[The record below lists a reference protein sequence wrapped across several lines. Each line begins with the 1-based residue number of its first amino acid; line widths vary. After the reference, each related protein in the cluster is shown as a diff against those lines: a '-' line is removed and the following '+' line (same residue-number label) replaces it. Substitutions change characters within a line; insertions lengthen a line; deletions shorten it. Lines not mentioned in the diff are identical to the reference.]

1 MSLPLQLDVGAPQR
15 LQLLP
20 SNCAGCHCGGGQL
33 AAADYCAAAP
43 RKSAARRGRLSHRRS
58 SRASEDKARGPQ
70 LLEHPPAPLVT
81 SHLDKSTTALSDKNQ
96 LLRDS
101 SWLRTQLLATYGRA
115 DDPQWRRS
123 CSCDGGW
130 GRLSSARRS
139 ILRRMRGW
147 HVAFLWRTYPTYRQY
162 SGACVVHTLIAS
174 SGAGGPTVATERGVG
189 AQIRRRFSYT
199 SENSVLF
206 LF

>member
-1 MSLPLQLDVGAPQR
+1 MPNANTDLPIYLLPFSHSTQNPTQIIGIFCNKRRGCYLSLSSILLQLDVGAPQR

-81 SHLDKSTTALSDKNQ
+81 SHLDKSTTALSCSFLAKTQ

-101 SWLRTQLLATYGRA
+101 SWLRTQLLGTYGRT

-123 CSCDGGW
+123 CSCD
-130 GRLSSARRS
+130 A
-139 ILRRMRGW
+139 M
-147 HVAFLWRTYPTYRQY
+147 
-162 SGACVVHTLIAS
+162 GA
-174 SGAGGPTVATERGVG
+174 
-189 AQIRRRFSYT
+189 AQ
-199 SENSVLF
+199 
-206 LF
+206 

>member
-1 MSLPLQLDVGAPQR
+1 MSIPLQVDVGAPQR

-101 SWLRTQLLATYGRA
+101 SWLRTQMLGTYGRT

-123 CSCDGGW
+123 CSCDGMG
-130 GRLSSARRS
+130 GGSVAR
-139 ILRRMRGW
+139 GG
-147 HVAFLWRTYPTYRQY
+147 QY
-162 SGACVVHTLIAS
+162 SGACVVGTSLF
-174 SGAGGPTVATERGVG
+174 SGARILRIVNTPAH
-189 AQIRRRFSYT
+189 ALCI
-199 SENSVLF
+199 L
-206 LF
+206 

>member
-1 MSLPLQLDVGAPQR
+1 M
-15 LQLLP
+15 
-20 SNCAGCHCGGGQL
+20 
-33 AAADYCAAAP
+33 
-43 RKSAARRGRLSHRRS
+43 
-58 SRASEDKARGPQ
+58 
-70 LLEHPPAPLVT
+70 EHPPAPLVT

-101 SWLRTQLLATYGRA
+101 SWLRTQMLGTYGRT
-115 DDPQWRRS
+115 DDPQWRRR
-123 CSCDGGW
+123 CSCDGMGW

-162 SGACVVHTLIAS
+162 SGACVVHTLIVS

-189 AQIRRRFSYT
+189 AKIRPKVFSITPQDSSYCLDVLVQIPFSPPEYD
-199 SENSVLF
+199 
-206 LF
+206 